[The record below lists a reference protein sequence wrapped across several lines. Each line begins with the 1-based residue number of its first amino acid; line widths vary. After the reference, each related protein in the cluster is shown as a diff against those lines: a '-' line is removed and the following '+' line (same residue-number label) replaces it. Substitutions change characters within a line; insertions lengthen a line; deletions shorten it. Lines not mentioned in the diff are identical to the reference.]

1 MSAHARSFVSVY
13 DASAG
18 GIRPVQ
24 TGGVAPDRLVAAER
38 AISTL
43 VSQVADEAI
52 VLLDPAG
59 RVVTWN
65 PGAERLTGVPAAEI
79 TGQPC
84 AVLHADQPAGTG
96 PSRELALAAERG
108 SYTDE
113 GWRVRRDG
121 TRFWAHVTVNALRD
135 PQGSIRAFGVI
146 ARDLTRWH
154 RAEAFTRSILDHTA
168 EAIISIDAAGLVRSF
183 NRAAVQMFGYDEAEV
198 LGQSVERLMPAPDTS
213 RRDDAVSAFLRV
225 TGDDQDAGAHRAI
238 GVRKDGRRFRMELA
252 ITRFVVDG
260 TVHFTWIVRDVEERA
275 HLEEQLQ
282 QSRKL
287 EAMGQLAGGVAHD
300 FNNLLTIIN
309 GWCEALSADTAEAR
323 KGAAEQIS
331 GAASKAANLT
341 GQLLSFSRKAVIS
354 PRVIDLNAIID
365 DISRMLRRLIG
376 EDITF
381 DAVLSGTPIFVKVD
395 PGQMGQVLV
404 NLAVNA
410 RDAMPRGGRLK
421 MTTARVVLDRAAAAD
436 AGVGPGAYARV
447 TITDTG
453 TGIAPDVL
461 PRIFEPFFTTK
472 DDRGTG
478 LGLATVY
485 GIVRQA
491 DGAISAAS
499 PAGQGATFTIL
510 LPETNEA
517 CQTAAPVACVDQ
529 DRGSET
535 VLIVED
541 EPQVRAIA
549 VSMLKS
555 RGYTVLEAADAAQAL
570 AVAGETPKIE
580 MLVSDVVMP
589 DLSGPEVASR
599 IQMAH
604 PEIRVLFM
612 SGYTDEAVS
621 RHGVNGGG
629 VAFLQKPF
637 TGRQLARKVRE
648 VLQLPPQAV
657 PGGPTPTVTP

>member
-1 MSAHARSFVSVY
+1 MSAHARSLVGLF
-13 DASAG
+13 DPSAAPT
-18 GIRPVQ
+18 RPAQ
-24 TGGVAPDRLVAAER
+24 PGVVVPDRPVAAER
-38 AISTL
+38 ALGAL
-43 VSQVADEAI
+43 VSQVSDEAI
-52 VLLDPAG
+52 VLLDPG
-59 RVVTWN
+59 GHVLTWN
-65 PGAERLTGVPAAEI
+65 PGAERLTGYPAADI
-79 TGQPC
+79 TGRACPVFSGD
-84 AVLHADQPAGTG
+84 AAT
-96 PSRELALAAERG
+96 SRDIDLAAEQG
-108 SYTDE
+108 SHVDE

-121 TRFWAHVTVNALRD
+121 TRFWAHVTVTAIRD
-135 PQGSIRAFGVI
+135 GQGAIRAFGVI

-154 RAEAFTRSILDHTA
+154 RAEQFTRSILDHTA
-168 EAIISIDAAGLVRSF
+168 EAIISIDAAGQVRSF

-198 LGQSVERLMPAPDTS
+198 LGQSVERLMPAPEAS
-213 RRDDAVSAFLRV
+213 RRDDAVTPFLRV
-225 TGDDQDAGAHRAI
+225 ADEDQQNASRRAV

-260 TVHFTWIVRDVEERA
+260 TVHFTWIVRDVEERT
-275 HLEEQLQ
+275 HLEEQLR
-282 QSRKL
+282 QSQKL

-309 GWCEALSADTAEAR
+309 GWCEALSSDSAADR

-354 PRVIDLNAIID
+354 PRVVDLNAIID
-365 DISRMLRRLIG
+365 DIGRMLRRLIG
-376 EDITF
+376 EDIKLE
-381 DAVLSGTPIFVKVD
+381 AALSTTPIFIKVD

-410 RDAMPRGGRLK
+410 RDAMPRGGRLVV
-421 MTTARVVLDRAAAAD
+421 TTSRVLLDKSAAAD
-436 AGVGPGAYARV
+436 ASVAPGAYARV

-453 TGIAPDVL
+453 TGIPADVL

-472 DDRGTG
+472 AERGTG

-491 DGAISAAS
+491 EGAISVAS

-510 LPETNEA
+510 LPETAEA
-517 CQTAAPVACVDQ
+517 CHTAAPVACADQ
-529 DRGSET
+529 ERGGET
-535 VLIVED
+535 VLVVED
-541 EPQVRAIA
+541 EPQVRAIT
-549 VSMLKS
+549 VNMLKT

-570 AVAGETPKIE
+570 AVAGETPVIQ

-599 IQMAH
+599 IQAAH
-604 PEIRVLFM
+604 PDIRVLFM

-621 RHGVNGGG
+621 RHGVSGGSA
-629 VAFLQKPF
+629 AFLQKPF

-648 VLQLPPQAV
+648 ILQMPPQQAF
-657 PGGPTPTVTP
+657 GGAAATVHP